1 MPLESVLLSIGLL
14 LLFAKVLGEIT
25 ERFGVSSLLGE
36 ICSGIILGPLVG
48 IVVVG
53 PFLENFITLGII
65 MLLFLAGLEVKFEDI
80 RNNIY
85 IASAIAMGAGF
96 LSFLLGM
103 LVGLYFFNNFLI
115 GFAIGT
121 VLVST
126 SNGTLFLLLM
136 KTKHFNTPTGRLI
149 VATTIA
155 DDVVG
160 LIALSLFSFYS
171 GNVTSNVI
179 TDVSALFFITI
190 GLYLVV
196 MTAGEKIIRRVM
208 GLASKF
214 HDEEVMLALPLV
226 IALLAGYVTQN
237 LRLSMAAGA
246 FLAGMTVANTEFT
259 ASVIEPKAKLLGHA
273 FLIPLFYASIGTLLV
288 LSDLNVFLI
297 LGILAAAV
305 FGKIF
310 GSAIVGKVAGFRPHE
325 IKLIGISLIP
335 RGNENIALAQL
346 VFGLGLISASLYTSI
361 IFAMIGTVILTPIL
375 MKLFYD

>member
-126 SNGTLFLLLM
+126 SNGTLFMLLM

>member
-48 IVVVG
+48 IVIIG

-65 MLLFLAGLEVKFEDI
+65 MLLFLAGLEVKFDDI
-80 RNNIY
+80 RNNVY
-85 IASAIAMGAGF
+85 IASALAMGAGF
-96 LSFLLGM
+96 LSFILGM
-103 LVGLYFFNNFLI
+103 LVGLYFFNNFLV

-126 SNGTLFLLLM
+126 SNGTLFMLLM
-136 KTKHFNTPTGRLI
+136 KTKHFHTPTGRLI

-196 MTAGEKIIRRVM
+196 LTAGEKIIRRVI

-214 HDEEVMLALPLV
+214 HDEQIMLALPLV

-288 LSDLNVFLI
+288 LSDLNAFLI
-297 LGILAAAV
+297 LSILGAAV
-305 FGKIF
+305 FGKVF
-310 GSAIVGKVAGFRPHE
+310 GSAIVGKFAGFGFHD
-325 IKLIGISLIP
+325 IKLISISLIP
-335 RGNENIALAQL
+335 RGNENIALAQI